1 MDVNVNKSPYL
12 GTYIK
17 YITLKFIAE
26 KNMQL
31 YVHGASILRHAIG
44 HTPTHSVTDKNI
56 IR

>member
-17 YITLKFIAE
+17 YTTLKFIAE

-44 HTPTHSVTDKNI
+44 HTPTHSVTKNI